1 MKRAS
6 FEFILCSVALLA
18 GSATCSALAQMELA
32 TTKPGP
38 HALIAS
44 LRTPEPTTIPYIWQ
58 GDTNIILLSTT
69 WQLIELPAK
78 ADNLEPAILRLLAP
92 QSPTA
97 DPQMFLYSQGD
108 PIHLSRSSG
117 QWGFRGY
124 APETGQAESQSIPL
138 PDLRGADIILL
149 HDQQVVGVR
158 TWEALLTKKE
168 IETGISLSRSPN
180 GTHQAHVST
189 ANMTQPA
196 SITLQPIYRERTAY
210 PSQSGIY
217 LFQAFDHQHNRIQN
231 TGRRLQA
238 GRPTGISL
246 NEGGFTGEC
255 LQFLPEQI
263 PYSSNL
269 EQDHVVRFDGFHKRE
284 RTRDPAAPLG
294 RWTSRPD
301 ARIDVIHP
309 PGTDLSVTL
318 CFLANRPDHIP
329 LPAIFLDAQEN
340 QYVLDMQA
348 GESSITINIP
358 PHDKE
363 TTTFT
368 INTETWRPAQVIGS
382 GDNRTLGVMLT
393 GLRVAFHPPGATAA
407 APPNQP

>member
-6 FEFILCSVALLA
+6 FEFILYSVALLA
-18 GSATCSALAQMELA
+18 GSATCSALAQMQLA

-38 HALIAS
+38 HALIAR
-44 LRTPEPTTIPYIWQ
+44 LRTPEPTSISYIWQ
-58 GDTNIILLSTT
+58 GDTNVILLSTN
-69 WQLIELPAK
+69 WQGIELPAK
-78 ADNLEPAILRLLAP
+78 TDNMEPAILRLLVP

-97 DPQMFLYSQGD
+97 EPQMFLHSQGD
-108 PIHLSRSSG
+108 PIHLSRSNG
-117 QWGFRGY
+117 HWGFRGY
-124 APETGQAESQSIPL
+124 APETRQAEPQGIPL
-138 PDLRGADIILL
+138 PDLRGAEIILL
-149 HDQQVVGVR
+149 HDQQVVGVF
-158 TWEALLTKKE
+158 TWEALLDE
-168 IETGISLSRSPN
+168 NLSETGISISRAPN

-189 ANMTQPA
+189 AHMTQPA
-196 SITLQPIYRERTAY
+196 SITLQPIYRDRTAY

-217 LFQAFDHQHNRIQN
+217 LFQAFDHKHNRIQS

-246 NEGGFTGEC
+246 NEGGYTGEC

-269 EQDHVVRFDGFHKRE
+269 EHDQIVRFDGFHNRE
-284 RTRDPAAPLG
+284 RTRDPAAPFA

-301 ARIDVIHP
+301 ARIHVVHP
-309 PGTDLSVTL
+309 PDTNLSVTL
-318 CFLANRPDHIP
+318 YFLANRPDHIP

-340 QYVLDMQA
+340 QYALDMQT
-348 GESSITINIP
+348 GEGSITINIP

-368 INTETWRPAQVIGS
+368 INTETWSPAQVIGS

-393 GLRVAFHPPGATAA
+393 GLRVAFHPPGAIAA